1 MYIQPIV
8 QGTSCHCEFDVYYDA
23 ANGARRSGQ
32 WLATEG
38 AAELARMG
46 AFFSRPYGA
55 WAKIAYA
62 GASETTIMQRKVKSI
77 FDPKNVLNPGKLCF

>member
-1 MYIQPIV
+1 MYIQPTV
-8 QGTSCHCEFDVYYDA
+8 QGTSCHCEFDFYYDA
-23 ANGARRSGQ
+23 ANKGEMDRAT
-32 WLATEG
+32 WLATDG

-62 GASETTIMQRKVKSI
+62 GASETGIIQRKVKSI
-77 FDPKNVLNPGKLCF
+77 FDPRNVL